1 MAWPT
6 CVVYSAAP
14 SMSLQRGQFNL
25 AARMLDGGFLTVV
38 SAQGRY
44 SFDADTTDLP
54 PDAVNHDP
62 AASPP
67 HRP

>member
-1 MAWPT
+1 
-6 CVVYSAAP
+6 
-14 SMSLQRGQFNL
+14 
-25 AARMLDGGFLTVV
+25 MLDGGLLTVV